1 VRILFDHCVPAPLRR
16 VLRHHEVTLA
26 SEAGWQRLQNGRLIA
41 AADEA
46 GYDVL
51 VSTDQNI
58 RYQQSLTDRRI
69 ALLVLTTQNWP
80 KLKPHA
86 AKVATALDGIVPGS
100 YVELDFGV

>member
-1 VRILFDHCVPAPLRR
+1 MRILFDHCVPAPLRR

-26 SEAGWQRLQNGRLIA
+26 S
-41 AADEA
+41 EA